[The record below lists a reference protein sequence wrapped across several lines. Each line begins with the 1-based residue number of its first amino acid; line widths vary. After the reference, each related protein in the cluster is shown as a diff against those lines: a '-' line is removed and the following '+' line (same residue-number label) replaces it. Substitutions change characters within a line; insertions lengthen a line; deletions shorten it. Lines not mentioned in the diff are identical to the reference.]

1 MNINKLII
9 STLSFLNIPITYLIY
24 SGSESTYITF
34 FESNNYGE
42 DYSDDIEEIEV
53 HSIQIDLFT
62 KKDPKELEKKIN
74 EALKNKFSGVEYQE
88 LYESD
93 TKLHHIC
100 FRCYF
105 YEFKEE

>member
-9 STLSFLNIPITYLIY
+9 STLSFLNIPIRYQVY
-24 SGSESTYITF
+24 SGSEPTYITF
-34 FESNNYGE
+34 FESNNYDE
-42 DYSDDIEEIEV
+42 NYSDGIEETEV
-53 HSIQIDLFT
+53 HSLQIDLFT
-62 KKDPKELEKKIN
+62 KKDPKELKEKIK
-74 EALKNKFSGVEYQE
+74 EALKNKFSGVDNQE